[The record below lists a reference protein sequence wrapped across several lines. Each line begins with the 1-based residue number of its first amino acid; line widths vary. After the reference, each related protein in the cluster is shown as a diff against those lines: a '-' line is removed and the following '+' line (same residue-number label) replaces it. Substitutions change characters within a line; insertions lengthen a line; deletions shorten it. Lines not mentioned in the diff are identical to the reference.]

1 MKIHVEYGLPFVEIE
16 VTFRG
21 NKLILENVLLDTG
34 SAGTIFNANVVEKIG
49 VAPEE
54 NDVVDTIRGV
64 GGVEYVYVKNF
75 DVIHFGDTIVEDFQI
90 EIGNMDYGM
99 RIDGILG
106 FDFIS
111 AAKLVI
117 DTKTMLVHTSR

>member
-1 MKIHVEYGLPFVEIE
+1 MKINIKYGLPFIELE

-21 NKLILENVLLDTG
+21 NKLLLENVLLDTG
-34 SAGTIFNANVVEKIG
+34 SAGTVFNANIVEKIG
-49 VAPEE
+49 VVPEE
-54 NDVVDTIRGV
+54 NDTVDTIRGV
-64 GGVEYVYVKNF
+64 GGVEYVYVKKFEAIQFGESRQENF
-75 DVIHFGDTIVEDFQI
+75 EV

-99 RIDGILG
+99 EIAGILG

-117 DTKTMLVHTSR
+117 DMENMMVYSAK